1 MNGNRIG
8 PLPIGDPKSLVNKMD
23 RYLPMRARSPIFPV
37 QRQPPNLPEQGTPL
51 NVYVGSLFLP
61 VHQGETTCPDP
72 LGVPMHFSC
81 LWPDEM
87 AFLDFLWF
95 REAACGLCGFKR
107 ILLDTG
113 TYTIRYIFFFI
124 SFLEQRS
131 VCAESRE
138 SDSDIITCL
147 EEYAMLLS
155 ENAYDNSVLLP
166 TGGN

>member
-1 MNGNRIG
+1 
-8 PLPIGDPKSLVNKMD
+8 
-23 RYLPMRARSPIFPV
+23 
-37 QRQPPNLPEQGTPL
+37 
-51 NVYVGSLFLP
+51 
-61 VHQGETTCPDP
+61 
-72 LGVPMHFSC
+72 
-81 LWPDEM
+81 M